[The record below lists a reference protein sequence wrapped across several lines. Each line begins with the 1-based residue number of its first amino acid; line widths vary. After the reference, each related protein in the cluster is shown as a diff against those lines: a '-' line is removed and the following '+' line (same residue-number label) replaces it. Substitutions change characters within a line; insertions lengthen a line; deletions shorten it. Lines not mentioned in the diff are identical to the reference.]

1 MTVPEECGKMGC
13 ISAGHQKCFYFTSE
27 VSETSISATRDRFQ
41 GVTAN
46 FEAGNSAFG
55 EGNGN
60 PLQYSCLE
68 NPMDR
73 GAWWATVHG
82 VAKSRTGLSG
92 FTFTFAFNPALE
104 RRNFSFFSRTRK
116 NWELG
121 APSPLLSPAPLCL
134 WFHGLHPPTSH
145 HLLVSSIT
153 S

>member
-1 MTVPEECGKMGC
+1 MTIPEECGKMGC
-13 ISAGHQKCFYFTSE
+13 ISAGHQKCIYFTSE

-82 VAKSRTGLSG
+82 VAKSRTGLSD

-104 RRNFSFFSRTRK
+104 RRNFSFFQPDKKESGTRGPFSSSVSCPTRPLVPRPPPS
-116 NWELG
+116 NQ
-121 APSPLLSPAPLCL
+121 PSPPCLL
-134 WFHGLHPPTSH
+134 H
-145 HLLVSSIT
+145 H
-153 S
+153 